1 LDFLSDFVVTF
12 RCSDGRKEGE
22 SEQNQRTIFILLAT
36 IYTMAPQLDCTVS
49 SLFDHNFNSSSYNQ
63 FSPIVTTCY
72 ALARSSIFFCNKLE
86 ESSTAS
92 VISLIAIT
100 IIFLTFLLYYFIAL
114 SPTSSAVTT
123 SRNSSSVRI
132 TARTDASAKIQA
144 RRLLSRHRLSR
155 STIEEDKDSVGFIEF
170 SPRSTDGRANLN
182 LSPHHSTTLLN
193 PPINVI
199 KPLNDLHVLIVD
211 DSETHRRIL
220 GRMLERLGST
230 HTDIEDGEDVFVAL
244 VNAAPK
250 IDLILLD
257 VQMAHSNG
265 IVVCN
270 QLKNARLRIPVGAVT
285 SFFSLAEKEKYEN
298 AGFAFVLSKPFTQQV
313 LANAMTRALSQH

>member
-1 LDFLSDFVVTF
+1 M
-12 RCSDGRKEGE
+12 R
-22 SEQNQRTIFILLAT
+22 N
-36 IYTMAPQLDCTVS
+36 CTVS
-49 SLFDHNFNSSSYNQ
+49 YNLTTYQ
-63 FSPIVTTCY
+63 SPILTTCY
-72 ALARSSIFFCNKLE
+72 ALAKSSILFCNKLE

-92 VISLIAIT
+92 VFSLITVT
-100 IIFLTFLLYYFIAL
+100 IILLTFLIYIV
-114 SPTSSAVTT
+114 PTSSW
-123 SRNSSSVRI
+123 NSSSVRI

-155 STIEEDKDSVGFIEF
+155 SNTEEDKDNLGFIEF

-193 PPINVI
+193 PPLNVI

-230 HTDIEDGEDVFVAL
+230 HVDIEDGEDVFVAL

-313 LANAMTRALSQH
+313 LANAMTRALSLHYQADAALDTVSKQQPPLSNSTITANHQ